1 MHEHKA
7 AFDQSYA
14 CTKPC
19 SWKLG
24 RCGTLSNFSQ
34 SRKSHFW
41 IHTHVRSHT
50 FIINTHTHMHTHV
63 CSHALNQTHPCKGRC
78 TPTCSL
84 SLSHTHTHTHTCT
97 HMCAHIYYL
106 RHTHVKAGTHPHA
119 LTHTHTHTHAHTH
132 THTLTHTQK
141 LSASLGSH
149 FVLKSSV
156 EVIEP
161 GELKMLLSA
170 NELLCASRGKTPTC

>member
-84 SLSHTHTHTHTCT
+84 SLSHTHTHTHT
-97 HMCAHIYYL
+97 HM
-106 RHTHVKAGTHPHA
+106 HTHVRSHILFETHSCEGRYTPTCSH
-119 LTHTHTHTHAHTH
+119 THTHTHTRTHAHTH
-132 THTLTHTQK
+132 THTHT
-141 LSASLGSH
+141 
-149 FVLKSSV
+149 
-156 EVIEP
+156 EIECVAWIP
-161 GELKMLLSA
+161 FCTKIIG
-170 NELLCASRGKTPTC
+170 GGH

>member
-1 MHEHKA
+1 M
-7 AFDQSYA
+7 
-14 CTKPC
+14 
-19 SWKLG
+19 
-24 RCGTLSNFSQ
+24 
-34 SRKSHFW
+34 
-41 IHTHVRSHT
+41 
-50 FIINTHTHMHTHV
+50 
-63 CSHALNQTHPCKGRC
+63 
-78 TPTCSL
+78 
-84 SLSHTHTHTHTCT
+84 
-97 HMCAHIYYL
+97 
-106 RHTHVKAGTHPHA
+106 KAGTHPHA